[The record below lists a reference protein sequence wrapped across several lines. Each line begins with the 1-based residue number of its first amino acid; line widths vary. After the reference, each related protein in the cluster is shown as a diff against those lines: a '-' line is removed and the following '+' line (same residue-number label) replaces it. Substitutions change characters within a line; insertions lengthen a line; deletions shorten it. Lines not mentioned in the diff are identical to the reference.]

1 MENVE
6 KARNT
11 TLAKVIYSLGI
22 PNIGLAGAKL
32 ICREFNNQVD
42 DMLKAKPEELAAID
56 GVGDVIAGSFV
67 NYFQD
72 VTKRERFLNLL
83 SELHM
88 MQEQERDEEQQ
99 TLKGKVFV
107 ITGSLNHFSNRKE
120 LQELIESKG
129 GKVTG
134 SVTGKTDYLINND
147 TTSGSSKNKKAKDL
161 GVPVISE
168 EEFLT
173 L

>member
-1 MENVE
+1 MP
-6 KARNT
+6 
-11 TLAKVIYSLGI
+11 KVIYSLGV

-32 ICREFNNQVD
+32 ICRQFENDVER
-42 DMLKAKPEELAAID
+42 MLAAKPEELAVID
-56 GVGDVIAGSFV
+56 GIGEVIAGSFV

-72 VTKRERFLNLL
+72 PGQRERFQHLL
-83 SELHM
+83 SELELEKEAANTG
-88 MQEQERDEEQQ
+88 EQI
-99 TLKGKVFV
+99 LKGKVFV

-147 TTSGSSKNKKAKDL
+147 TTSGSSKNKKAKEL
-161 GVPVISE
+161 GIPIISE
-168 EEFLT
+168 EEMMEL
-173 L
+173 LGYDS